1 MKVDTK
7 EVNPAFQSIIQNPG
21 QKVFLDANFFILP
34 DRSEVTKVRAYSF
47 FDNLDCRYLVGKGSF
62 IE

>member
-21 QKVFLDANFFILP
+21 QKVFLDANQKSKIFIM
-34 DRSEVTKVRAYSF
+34 
-47 FDNLDCRYLVGKGSF
+47 N
-62 IE
+62 